1 MTRESDE
8 EQEVEMDDSAGIEG
22 RAGPVAARTCSPVEA
37 SAEQGRQSCTP
48 SRAHSAGREE

>member
-22 RAGPVAARTCSPVEA
+22 RAGPGAARTCSPVVA

-48 SRAHSAGREE
+48 RHAHRAGREE